1 MWKLW
6 VSNRR
11 NWVVYFQVNHWLE
24 VFSREP
30 GRIKCTVF
38 SWYIIKFLIGYWST
52 ITRHIIVPR
61 VERYV
66 EMNLFCRTAYL
77 HSRIW
82 IRAEFFGCGAIAGTS
97 KWILKNSVGWWLAA
111 NNRNIKRMVGDGDS
125 NSRSHVFM
133 TWALPL
139 SYHLFVIFRF
149 INTMLYS
156 QYYQAAASRS
166 WVSLCYDTN

>member
-1 MWKLW
+1 MWKLL

-111 NNRNIKRMVGDGDS
+111 NNRKSQKNGWWRGFK
-125 NSRSHVFM
+125 
-133 TWALPL
+133 LPIACFHDMSSTIEL
-139 SYHLFVIFRF
+139 SPNCDISIY
-149 INTMLYS
+149 
-156 QYYQAAASRS
+156 
-166 WVSLCYDTN
+166 